1 MFLFNQMSSILAFGL
16 EDISSFVSD
25 NMLGNFGDDLL
36 QLILYNT
43 IYRLLY
49 YIAIAFCK
57 LINILDMVVEVF
69 TGARKVY
76 FDGDTV
82 FLANV
87 FFQNHTVSNV
97 YWGMALLGIV
107 LAFCFAIVAVV
118 RRIFDLRDKDQRSMG
133 QILGSL
139 AKTILLI
146 LSMNII
152 IVVVLNMTNILLQ
165 QVGYTFD
172 NAEVLDKQPID
183 FTDEEYAAMGRC
195 LNTIGNYSLNP
206 SRESRY
212 NVNACYNEIRPDL
225 DFLKRQG
232 IFDVYYE
239 EEQKSSTIDGATY
252 KVRTWQSLLQKV
264 ANAGDVRTEMRIDV
278 YNESIHKAITEAM
291 DELEKN
297 PNLRPLNHYEANYK
311 VTAQHVPLDRY
322 IFLICT
328 FEAARN
334 SYYNEKPELT
344 DAIRAP
350 YYYGSKS
357 IYNLKEVNEDFDISV
372 STFNYLICF
381 FMGIA
386 LVWDLAVIVMT
397 TVSRIFNMLML
408 YLISPLVFA
417 AEPLDDGAKRK
428 QWVTAFLVQSMGIF
442 GTIVA
447 MRVLMIFIPIIISPR
462 LQLFEGDSVG
472 YTILDVAAKVIM
484 IYGGFEVVKKA
495 NGIITGILAD
505 SAGWQSI
512 QAGDMSDKGNASQQF
527 FKSFVQ
533 HPLSTTGTAMK
544 GAVTGFFGYGNKGG
558 GGGGG
563 LPPSNR

>member
-1 MFLFNQMSSILAFGL
+1 MLLFNQMSSILAFGL
-16 EDISSFVSD
+16 EDIANFATD
-25 NMLGNFGDDLL
+25 NMIGNFGDDLL

-43 IYRLLY
+43 IYRMMY

-57 LINILDMVVEVF
+57 LINIMDMVVEAF

-146 LSMNII
+146 LSMNVI
-152 IVVVLNMTNILLQ
+152 IVLVLNMTNILLQ

-183 FTDEEYAAMGRC
+183 FTDEEFAAMGRC

-232 IFDVYYE
+232 VFDYYYE

-252 KVRTWQSLLQKV
+252 KVKTWQSLLQKI
-264 ANAGDVRTEMRIDV
+264 ANAGDVRTEMRVDV

-291 DELEKN
+291 NELEKN
-297 PNLRPLNHYEANYK
+297 PNLRPLNHYEANYT
-311 VTAQHVPLDRY
+311 VSSEHIPLDRY

-328 FEAARN
+328 FEAAKN
-334 SYYNEKPELT
+334 TAYNEKPELT

-357 IYNLKEVNEDFDISV
+357 IYNLKQVNEDFDISV
-372 STFNYLICF
+372 STFNYLIMI
-381 FMGIA
+381 FMGVA

-462 LQLFEGDSVG
+462 LQIFEGDSIG

-512 QAGDMSDKGNASQQF
+512 QAGDMSDKGFASQQF
-527 FKSFVQ
+527 FKSFLQ
-533 HPLSTTGTAMK
+533 HPLATTGSAVK
-544 GAVTGFFGYGNKGG
+544 GAVGGFFGIGSGG

-563 LPPSNR
+563 LPPSNRK